1 MWRALVLVF
10 TLLSLNVTLIL
21 AAGHGAVASSFQASL
36 QVSAE
41 PVSTDLT
48 YFELATSCASEGSSG
63 GGAVTNIATACWA
76 HAALDLSGWSE
87 QSIRLATRLRLVPA
101 PLILSGITPPLQE
114 RPPRSALV

>member
-21 AAGHGAVASSFQASL
+21 AAGHGTVASSFHASS

-41 PVSTDLT
+41 TVSTDLA
-48 YFELATSCASEGSSG
+48 YFELATSCASEVPSG
-63 GGAVTNIATACWA
+63 GGVTNSATACWA
-76 HAALDLSGWSE
+76 HAALSPSGWSE
-87 QSIRLATRLRLVPA
+87 QSIRVAKRLRLVPA